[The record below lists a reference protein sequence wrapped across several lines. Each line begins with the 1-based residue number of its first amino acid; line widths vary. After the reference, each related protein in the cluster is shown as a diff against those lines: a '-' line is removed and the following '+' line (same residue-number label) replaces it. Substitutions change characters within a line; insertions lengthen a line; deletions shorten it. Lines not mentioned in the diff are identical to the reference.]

1 MSLRIVSLI
10 FALMLCTEKAHA
22 YDFLP
27 LGDDSFVYEQ
37 EAVTVGSCTFNANY
51 FIDDSDELVYGE
63 LELQSYLPGLGFSY
77 IGPKFT
83 LRYDRSICEMFELL
97 FGPDYPFF
105 IEECSEGPKWETL
118 SVSQLTEANIESS
131 CGVSILDGTF
141 QTSNSYAGSEQTYS
155 STTRQAISFATATK
169 SYSLMIDSQVGILKS
184 VVDIVPAT
192 APTNLVAT
200 PGNGQVS
207 VAFTAPSDNG
217 SSAITDYKYQ
227 LDDGSWVSA
236 ATTSSPVVITG
247 LTNGT
252 SYAIKLRAVSI
263 AGDGTESSEI
273 NFTPITTT
281 SAPTNLVATPGN
293 GQVSVAFTAP
303 SDNGGSAITNYQYSV
318 DGGGEWTAF
327 SPAVTSSPVTIGDL
341 VNEASYSISLR
352 AINSGGVGEPSLV
365 SSVTTDGI
373 SPTLAITGPTEAVTE
388 DFTVMFTFS
397 EDVTNFN
404 AEDIRII
411 NGSKGAFSGSGAV
424 YSLVITPDV
433 GTKVSVSVDAGKAQ
447 DAAGNGNEASNTF
460 EVLAG
465 SPALEFEAAEA
476 KIRDI
481 ISADARR
488 SLNSVIASNTRL
500 NRDARGRFITS
511 RKQMQSDGAGIASRN
526 NVAFDVDGI
535 AEASGLTLSTKG
547 TFFGQIGSYDGT
559 QRRLL
564 LGDFDI
570 QRNSET
576 GSTTAT
582 ISGKIA
588 WEQMLSEQ
596 TMQGYYV
603 GGELGRSAL
612 EGDFVGDQD
621 HYGVSAGGYIVHA
634 LQDNLFVDA
643 FASVGIGHNDLEMS
657 NGTLQ
662 LESDYRTKTATLGA
676 ALTGVIVQD
685 GFEILPELSFAY
697 GKTFIGDI
705 GFTGAA
711 YGLVDKT
718 LSLDAGDISIATVMF
733 RPDFRIPLDD
743 LPMADS
749 LAILSF
755 APRLICEQ
763 VKVGGVSEDNCGGG
777 AELGV
782 KSNTSD
788 GLSSATMK
796 ILVDRVGNSTRSGFQ
811 FQLEH
816 RF

>member
-192 APTNLVAT
+192 
-200 PGNGQVS
+200 
-207 VAFTAPSDNG
+207 
-217 SSAITDYKYQ
+217 
-227 LDDGSWVSA
+227 
-236 ATTSSPVVITG
+236 
-247 LTNGT
+247 
-252 SYAIKLRAVSI
+252 
-263 AGDGTESSEI
+263 
-273 NFTPITTT
+273 
-281 SAPTNLVATPGN
+281 APTNLVATPGN

-582 ISGKIA
+582 ISGKVA

-612 EGDFVGDQD
+612 EGDFTGDQD

-711 YGLVDKT
+711 YGLVDNT

>member
-1 MSLRIVSLI
+1 M
-10 FALMLCTEKAHA
+10 
-22 YDFLP
+22 
-27 LGDDSFVYEQ
+27 
-37 EAVTVGSCTFNANY
+37 
-51 FIDDSDELVYGE
+51 
-63 LELQSYLPGLGFSY
+63 
-77 IGPKFT
+77 
-83 LRYDRSICEMFELL
+83 
-97 FGPDYPFF
+97 
-105 IEECSEGPKWETL
+105 
-118 SVSQLTEANIESS
+118 
-131 CGVSILDGTF
+131 
-141 QTSNSYAGSEQTYS
+141 
-155 STTRQAISFATATK
+155 
-169 SYSLMIDSQVGILKS
+169 
-184 VVDIVPAT
+184 
-192 APTNLVAT
+192 
-200 PGNGQVS
+200 
-207 VAFTAPSDNG
+207 
-217 SSAITDYKYQ
+217 
-227 LDDGSWVSA
+227 
-236 ATTSSPVVITG
+236 
-247 LTNGT
+247 
-252 SYAIKLRAVSI
+252 
-263 AGDGTESSEI
+263 
-273 NFTPITTT
+273 
-281 SAPTNLVATPGN
+281 
-293 GQVSVAFTAP
+293 
-303 SDNGGSAITNYQYSV
+303 
-318 DGGGEWTAF
+318 
-327 SPAVTSSPVTIGDL
+327 
-341 VNEASYSISLR
+341 
-352 AINSGGVGEPSLV
+352 
-365 SSVTTDGI
+365 
-373 SPTLAITGPTEAVTE
+373 
-388 DFTVMFTFS
+388 
-397 EDVTNFN
+397 
-404 AEDIRII
+404 
-411 NGSKGAFSGSGAV
+411 
-424 YSLVITPDV
+424 
-433 GTKVSVSVDAGKAQ
+433 
-447 DAAGNGNEASNTF
+447 
-460 EVLAG
+460 
-465 SPALEFEAAEA
+465 
-476 KIRDI
+476 
-481 ISADARR
+481 
-488 SLNSVIASNTRL
+488 
-500 NRDARGRFITS
+500 
-511 RKQMQSDGAGIASRN
+511 
-526 NVAFDVDGI
+526 
-535 AEASGLTLSTKG
+535 TLSTKG

-612 EGDFVGDQD
+612 EGDFTGDQD

-711 YGLVDKT
+711 YGLVDNT